1 MYTDGKYKMV
11 NELKLKKLTKALAA
25 QETVDNTLDILMDF
39 NIHIIGKIAKHK
51 VDEMNNQEFRK
62 FLNTLIRS
70 QNSIVAAWLLE
81 LIAKTNEPIGC
92 NYDPEGI
99 GKWVENKTNHIMA
112 ACEEFVFNIVQEK
125 INPSSHNIRP

>member
-1 MYTDGKYKMV
+1 MGSW
-11 NELKLKKLTKALAA
+11 KKG
-25 QETVDNTLDILMDF
+25 QEAECIP
-39 NIHIIGKIAKHK
+39 I
-51 VDEMNNQEFRK
+51 RK